1 MEDKMNGRL
10 ITPEEEKIRYES
22 VTYGDSF
29 MVVKRLSESELFIST
44 PPEDERV
51 PCKMDLVEFGKTNK
65 NGNSLSRDEIIS
77 RFIDVEEIF
86 KDYKKYKMLETKRMS
101 TFYGDCFV
109 VSPMTIHRDGID
121 KNLRGMTATHM
132 YVDEFY
138 NLPEPPDITAIEVI
152 QTTDYERLSRIADYY
167 SYSHHLMDAFI
178 LDAFILDA
186 MIEEK
191 EKKNNDTIT
200 GKVSY
205 RCSIPCNNGMYD
217 TNHNENV
224 STLRRRLRHR

>member
-10 ITPEEEKIRYES
+10 ITPEEEEKIRYES

-29 MVVKRLSESELFIST
+29 MVVKRLSESEFLKSLSALST

-65 NGNSLSRDEIIS
+65 NGLSRDEMVS

-86 KDYKKYKMLETKRMS
+86 KDYKKYKMFETTRMS

-109 VSPMTIHRDGID
+109 VSPMTIHRDNID

-132 YVDEFY
+132 YVDDSYY
-138 NLPEPPDITAIEVI
+138 NLPEPPDTTAIEVI
-152 QTTDYERLSRIADYY
+152 QTTDYERLKRIADHY
-167 SYSHHLMDAFI
+167 SYSHCI
-178 LDAFILDA
+178 VDAFILDA

-191 EKKNNDTIT
+191 EKNNDIT
-200 GKVSY
+200 VSKISY
-205 RCSIPCNNGMYD
+205 RCSIPYNYRMHNP
-217 TNHNENV
+217 NHNENV
-224 STLRRRLRHR
+224 SARRRHSRHR